1 MAVLAR
7 RSLWLASAPDTPEML
22 IISASCFDLVQLS
35 WPVHA
40 KMHLISSWL
49 CQMCC
54 VPQSF
59 WAVWRCLWGRNASW
73 PWFHSKSLQ
82 NQLLQQHTATVCCG
96 ELLECFLPLC
106 QYDCQRSFQRPFQ
119 PRHSAKSCTIF
130 ASRSFRIPQ
139 KFWWVCVA
147 SKTPR
152 GHFIHTIYCTM
163 IYKNKP
169 TDP

>member
-22 IISASCFDLVQLS
+22 MISASCFDLVQLS

-40 KMHLISSWL
+40 KMHRISSWL

-59 WAVWRCLWGRNASW
+59 WAAWRCAWGRTLKSTVI
-73 PWFHSKSLQ
+73 HSKSLQ
-82 NQLLQQHTATVCCG
+82 DQLLQQHTAIVCNRVLW

-106 QYDCQRSFQRPFQ
+106 QYDCQRSFQRPFSLATPLNRAQ
-119 PRHSAKSCTIF
+119 SSRQDLSGFRKSF
-130 ASRSFRIPQ
+130 DGLA
-139 KFWWVCVA
+139 
-147 SKTPR
+147 
-152 GHFIHTIYCTM
+152 
-163 IYKNKP
+163 
-169 TDP
+169 